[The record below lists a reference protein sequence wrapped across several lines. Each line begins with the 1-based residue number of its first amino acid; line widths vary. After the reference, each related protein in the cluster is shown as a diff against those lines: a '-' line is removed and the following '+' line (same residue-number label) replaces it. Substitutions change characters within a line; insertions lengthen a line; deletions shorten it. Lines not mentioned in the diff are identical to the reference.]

1 MLYGKQNTRACHQRN
16 GVFHGSKRSSSEGL
30 EGYGLGVR
38 GRRQSDTALEIRM
51 QSFSFILN
59 MTYKEKD

>member
-1 MLYGKQNTRACHQRN
+1 MLHGKQNTRACHQRN
-16 GVFHGSKRSSSEGL
+16 GVFHGPKRSSSEGL
-30 EGYGLGVR
+30 EGYGVR

-59 MTYKEKD
+59 MTYKKKD